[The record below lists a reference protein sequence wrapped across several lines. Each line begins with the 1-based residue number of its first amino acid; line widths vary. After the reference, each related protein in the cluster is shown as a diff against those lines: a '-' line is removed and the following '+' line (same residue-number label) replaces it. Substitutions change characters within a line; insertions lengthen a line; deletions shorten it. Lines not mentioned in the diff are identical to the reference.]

1 MTLIIQLFG
10 ENRFIQSLNTLLIT
24 RGLRMDDD
32 PKMIY
37 VRLDIRCNNLI
48 IYFENVMKNFA
59 IAVLVLIGIN
69 FPIKV
74 KAQSFEEIQP
84 EGVYELILYGGA
96 AGVGT
101 TLCALMVDNKISLSY
116 SRQFKDDYINFFR
129 DNYRESDVA
138 KAGINDGISSM
149 LDQGNQ
155 YSKCFQLRAN

>member
-1 MTLIIQLFG
+1 ML
-10 ENRFIQSLNTLLIT
+10 
-24 RGLRMDDD
+24 
-32 PKMIY
+32 
-37 VRLDIRCNNLI
+37 
-48 IYFENVMKNFA
+48 KNFA
-59 IAVLVLIGIN
+59 IAVLVLIGTNI
-69 FPIKV
+69 PIKV

-129 DNYRESDVA
+129 DNYREFDIA

-149 LDQGNQ
+149 MNQGNQ
-155 YSKCFQLRAN
+155 YSECFKMF